1 MTQVYFLV
9 GDDKLHV
16 GKTVIYAA
24 ASLLGVSWHGR
35 SQPSV
40 QQIIL
45 HRLYQ
50 FITLHQLQHHLHTPL
65 PQIPSLYLYR
75 TKIKTINLQESL
87 EVCCCKQMI
96 GKWNWLQSVSDLVDS
111 TYSFWWWHAP
121 TQIENMP
128 LYTCFYHLTKSNMVK
143 INCVQPYKLKHLLPH
158 LNRTYVAT
166 HLLERNSSVKLQL
179 NQHKPYFSGP
189 VN

>member
-16 GKTVIYAA
+16 GKAVIYAA

-50 FITLHQLQHHLHTPL
+50 LITLHQLQHHLHTAL
-65 PQIPSLYLYR
+65 PQIPSLHLYR
-75 TKIKTINLQESL
+75 IKIKTINLQELL

-96 GKWNWLQSVSDLVDS
+96 GKLNWLQSVSDLVDS
-111 TYSFWWWHAP
+111 TYSFSWWHAP

-128 LYTCFYHLTKSNMVK
+128 LYTCFLS
-143 INCVQPYKLKHLLPH
+143 PYKIKHD
-158 LNRTYVAT
+158 
-166 HLLERNSSVKLQL
+166 
-179 NQHKPYFSGP
+179 
-189 VN
+189 